1 MGYPVIRMRRM
12 RASEGLRRMVRE
24 THVLPQDLIYPLF
37 IVSGSGA
44 EEPVVSMPGVTRYSP
59 DRLPQVVRKI
69 HNLGIAGVIL
79 FGIPEYKDHL
89 GSSAFDDKGPV
100 QQAIKTIKDTTPELV
115 VITDVCMCEYTSHG
129 HCGYLTDDGR
139 IDNDRSLEMLAQEA
153 LSHVKAGCDMV
164 APSDM
169 MDGRIGYIRKALD
182 QAGFDHIPIMSYA
195 AKYASAFYGPFR
207 EAAESAPQSGD
218 RKSYQMDPPNVREA
232 LREVELDI
240 AEGADLV
247 MVKPAMA
254 YMDVIRAVRERFD
267 VPLAAYNVS
276 GEYSMIKA
284 AAERGWIDEERI
296 VKEVL
301 TGIKRAGA
309 DIIITYFA
317 LDFAGI
323 L

>member
-182 QAGFDHIPIMSYA
+182 QALFVHIPFMS
-195 AKYASAFYGPFR
+195 
-207 EAAESAPQSGD
+207 
-218 RKSYQMDPPNVREA
+218 
-232 LREVELDI
+232 
-240 AEGADLV
+240 
-247 MVKPAMA
+247 
-254 YMDVIRAVRERFD
+254 
-267 VPLAAYNVS
+267 
-276 GEYSMIKA
+276 
-284 AAERGWIDEERI
+284 
-296 VKEVL
+296 
-301 TGIKRAGA
+301 
-309 DIIITYFA
+309 
-317 LDFAGI
+317 
-323 L
+323 

>member
-139 IDNDRSLEMLAQEA
+139 SIMTAA
-153 LSHVKAGCDMV
+153 WKCWH
-164 APSDM
+164 
-169 MDGRIGYIRKALD
+169 RK
-182 QAGFDHIPIMSYA
+182 HYPMSKQDA
-195 AKYASAFYGPFR
+195 
-207 EAAESAPQSGD
+207 
-218 RKSYQMDPPNVREA
+218 
-232 LREVELDI
+232 I
-240 AEGADLV
+240 
-247 MVKPAMA
+247 
-254 YMDVIRAVRERFD
+254 
-267 VPLAAYNVS
+267 
-276 GEYSMIKA
+276 
-284 AAERGWIDEERI
+284 W
-296 VKEVL
+296 
-301 TGIKRAGA
+301 
-309 DIIITYFA
+309 
-317 LDFAGI
+317 
-323 L
+323 